1 MNTATMSIT
10 TDASADKIIWK
21 QIEVSESYLVCSMY
35 EEATSIAI
43 SILKHL
49 QDDSSGVAMQDMWES
64 AAMVLVQSLNQLG
77 RAPDILNQL
86 RSYFTSVKTIPSQVL
101 LTGVCFQIAEGS
113 ISGIREFLEEFLNGW
128 NLGDG
133 QYVAVI
139 AEAKKECGSK
149 YNKHLV
155 LGIDEYLEVVEVYAV
170 TLLATLL
177 KDVDLAISWVEN
189 ASLPEENRQG
199 LRRRLNSMHCSKS
212 AKFSQVSSPT
222 SDNAAYSVNEQNVCE
237 GSHKSLNGKDSDN
250 RKYGSKIV
258 PRLAERI
265 EPCFWCFRAIN
276 LKFGNTKF
284 VISSGKIILSC
295 LFLFIYY
302 VYRRKQ
308 ATIKRMVRTQVTAM
322 KRALVDLWQLAFSY
336 EVNPLAAVQPIA
348 AAANQ
353 GR

>member
-10 TDASADKIIWK
+10 TDASAPQTIWK

-35 EEATSIAI
+35 EEAASLAS

-49 QDDSSGVAMQDMWES
+49 QDDSSGVATQDMLES
-64 AAMVLVQSLNQLG
+64 TAMVLVQSLNQLA
-77 RAPDILNQL
+77 RAPEIVNQL
-86 RSYFTSVKTIPSQVL
+86 ISYFTSVKTIPVQVL

-128 NLGDG
+128 NMVDD

-139 AEAKKECGSK
+139 PEANTECESK
-149 YNKHLV
+149 YNRHLV
-155 LGIDEYLEVVEVYAV
+155 LGIDEYLEVVEVYV
-170 TLLATLL
+170 ITLLATVL
-177 KDVDLAISWVEN
+177 KDVDLAISWVDN

-199 LRRRLNSMHCSKS
+199 LLRRLKSMQSSKS
-212 AKFSQVSSPT
+212 AKFSQVSLPT
-222 SDNAAYSVNEQNVCE
+222 SDSAAYFVNEQNVSE
-237 GSHKSLNGKDSDN
+237 GSHKGQHSDK
-250 RKYGSKIV
+250 RKYTSKIV

-284 VISSGKIILSC
+284 VISSGKIMLGC
-295 LFLFIYY
+295 LVLFICY

-308 ATIKRMVRTQVTAM
+308 ATIKRMVRRQITAV
-322 KRALVDLWQLAFSY
+322 KRALVDLWELAFSY

-348 AAANQ
+348 DAANQ